1 MKFLFAN
8 HIENAMQSLKN
19 SRMRSMLTA
28 LGIAIGVASITTIL
42 ALSSGLNRTID
53 SQINSIG
60 GNIIIVKPGSNQQHS
75 LNISRVQPY
84 NDYAT
89 STLTESDITYIK
101 NSPHVQETAPIMILN
116 GSIKGNSTAPSN
128 SPILA
133 TTPQFMSISD
143 LELRDG
149 QFLGDDID
157 QDSVVVG
164 SQLSKNI
171 FGTEL
176 SIGRIL
182 SIRGQNFTVVGI
194 LKDIKNPINYNS
206 VDLDNAAIINFAS
219 GKKLNQG
226 AIQIQQ
232 INVKADSAENVKK
245 AGSSISSTLKI
256 SHNNED
262 DFSVMVGNDISQPTN
277 QLLSAVT
284 IVTTAIATISIVVG
298 GIGVMNIML
307 VTVAERTREI
317 GIRKSLGANNA
328 DISWQFL
335 IESLAVSVTGGVMGY
350 LGGCVIAFI
359 AGNFLIFDPVFNWQT
374 AVAALSVSI
383 ITGIIFGLY
392 PALKASRKD
401 PIESLNR

>member
-1 MKFLFAN
+1 MKFLFTN
-8 HIENAMQSLKN
+8 HIENALQSLKN

-42 ALSSGLNRTID
+42 ALSSGLNKTIN
-53 SQINSIG
+53 SQISSIG
-60 GNIIIVKPGSNQQHS
+60 GNIIIVRPGSSEQSN
-75 LNISRVQPY
+75 LNISKVQPY

-89 STLTESDITYIK
+89 STLTESDVTYIK
-101 NSPHVQETAPIMILN
+101 NSHHIKETAPIMILN
-116 GSIKGNSTAPSN
+116 GSIKGESTAPSN
-128 SPILA
+128 SPIVA
-133 TTPQFMSISD
+133 TTSQFASISD
-143 LELRDG
+143 LALRDG

-157 QDSVVVG
+157 QNSVVIG
-164 SQLSKNI
+164 SQLSTNI
-171 FGTEL
+171 FGTES

-182 SIRGQNFTVVGI
+182 TIRGQSFTVVGV
-194 LKDIKNPINYNS
+194 LKDIKNPVNYNS

-232 INVKADSAENVKK
+232 INIKTDSVDNIKK
-245 AGSSISSTLKI
+245 AGSSIESTLKI
-256 SHNNED
+256 SHNNEN
-262 DFSVMVGNDISQPTN
+262 DFSVIIGNDISQPTN
-277 QLLSAVT
+277 QLLTAVT
-284 IVTTAIATISIVVG
+284 FVTTAIATISIVVG

-335 IESLAVSVTGGVMGY
+335 IESLAISVSGGISGY
-350 LGGCVIAFI
+350 IGGCAIAFI
-359 AGNFLIFDPVFNWQT
+359 ASNFLIFDPVFDWQT
-374 AVAALSVSI
+374 AVIALGVSI
-383 ITGIIFGLY
+383 VTGIIFGLY
-392 PALKASRKD
+392 PAIRASRKD

>member
-19 SRMRSMLTA
+19 SRMRSILTA

-75 LNISRVQPY
+75 LNISQVQPY

-101 NSPHVQETAPIMILN
+101 NSPHVRETAPIMILN
-116 GSIKGNSTAPSN
+116 GSIKGNTTAPSN
-128 SPILA
+128 SPIIA
-133 TTPQFMSISD
+133 TTTQFMSISD

-157 QDSVVVG
+157 QNSVVVG

-182 SIRGQNFTVVGI
+182 SVRGQNFTVVGI

-206 VDLDNAAIINFAS
+206 VDLDNAAIINFPS

-232 INVKADSAENVKK
+232 INIKADSAENVRK

-383 ITGIIFGLY
+383 VTGIIFGLY